1 MLKALNTRKRQN
13 EDLDHVQSRGNIEAD
28 HDREKD
34 PGHVKRSQDPDRSPP
49 KALKVL
55 NIRKSQNENRVLALN
70 KEAGRSLDQNP
81 AAGPVPVQ
89 SQKVEKNPE
98 VKPDHIQSKEAEGKA
113 DPGLEAET
121 DLDQNKEVEGNQDR
135 EVRQGLDQ
143 EEGQDHVLRGT
154 QGDVKDRG
162 LGPERNHPRDPKV
175 EILNQIFLVI
185 NFHCCCNTT
194 LLQFTFTH

>member
-1 MLKALNTRKRQN
+1 M
-13 EDLDHVQSRGNIEAD
+13 G
-28 HDREKD
+28 
-34 PGHVKRSQDPDRSPP
+34 DRSPP

-55 NIRKSQNENRVLALN
+55 NIRKSQNENRVL
-70 KEAGRSLDQNP
+70 
-81 AAGPVPVQ
+81 VQ
-89 SQKVEKNPE
+89 SQKVEKSPE
-98 VKPDHIQSKEAEGKA
+98 VKPDHIQNKEAEGKA
-113 DPGLEAET
+113 DLGLEVET

-143 EEGQDHVLRGT
+143 EEGQDRVLRGT

>member
-13 EDLDHVQSRGNIEAD
+13 EDHDHVQSRGNIEAD
-28 HDREKD
+28 PDREKD
-34 PGHVKRSQDPDRSPP
+34 QGHVKRSQDPVRSPP

-70 KEAGRSLDQNP
+70 KEAGRSQDRNP
-81 AAGPVPVQ
+81 AAGPVLVQ
-89 SQKVEKNPE
+89 SQKVEKSPE
-98 VKPDHIQSKEAEGKA
+98 VKPDHIQSKEADGKV
-113 DPGLEAET
+113 DLDREAET
-121 DLDQNKEVEGNQDR
+121 DLDPNKKVERNQDP

-143 EEGQDHVLRGT
+143 EEGPDHVQRGI
-154 QGDVKDRG
+154 QGDVNDQG

-185 NFHCCCNTT
+185 HFHCCCNTT

>member
-1 MLKALNTRKRQN
+1 M
-13 EDLDHVQSRGNIEAD
+13 G
-28 HDREKD
+28 
-34 PGHVKRSQDPDRSPP
+34 VKTKIAFS
-49 KALKVL
+49 
-55 NIRKSQNENRVLALN
+55 LN

-98 VKPDHIQSKEAEGKA
+98 VKPDHIQSKEAEGK
-113 DPGLEAET
+113 
-121 DLDQNKEVEGNQDR
+121 QDR